1 MAFNVSSLFRISQQP
16 AIEGGFD
23 SLTLSGDKTLVDT
36 DSCFLAIDPGGA
48 GRNVKLPRVSKTD
61 AGRFVVVFNKADA
74 DEGLVFTDADGSA
87 ITNGTFTQDI
97 GAIFYV
103 TAAGAWALFG
113 KFTVVAD

>member
-1 MAFNVSSLFRISQQP
+1 MAFNVSSLFRISQAP
-16 AIEGGFD
+16 AVDGGFD
-23 SLTLSGDKTLVDT
+23 ILTLSGDKHLVDT

-48 GRNVKLPRVSKTD
+48 GRNVRLPRVGKTD

-74 DEGLVFTDADGSA
+74 DEGLAFADADGSA

-113 KFTVVAD
+113 KFSVVDD